1 MEHRDIRL
9 AAQSRLNFKTSRCR
23 NILQI
28 DSSKNGSH
36 QFDRVDDLIHIVRL
50 ECYRERIDA
59 GKIFE
64 KRTFAFHY
72 RQARLRTD
80 IAETEYCG
88 TVDRKS
94 TRLNSSHVAISY
106 AVFCLK
112 K

>member
-1 MEHRDIRL
+1 FL
-9 AAQSRLNFKTSRCR
+9 TSFYTSRNFKTSRYR
-23 NILQI
+23 TILLI
-28 DSSKNGSH
+28 DYSKNGSH

-88 TVDRKS
+88 TVGHHTNR
-94 TRLNSSHVAISY
+94 VAFNRI
-106 AVFCLK
+106 VED
-112 K
+112 